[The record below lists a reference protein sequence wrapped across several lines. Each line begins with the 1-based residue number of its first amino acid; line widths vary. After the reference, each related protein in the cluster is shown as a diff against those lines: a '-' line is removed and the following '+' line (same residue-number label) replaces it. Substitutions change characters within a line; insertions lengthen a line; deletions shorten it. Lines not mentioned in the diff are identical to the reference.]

1 MDPLSPNAEDEPRL
15 FVAVTAH
22 RDLLA
27 REAPAIESRVE
38 ACFRQLTAAFPGLP
52 LALLTPLAQGGDRL
66 VARVAARMG
75 VPFQAVLPMERQEYE
90 RDFAGTASLEEFR
103 DLLARAEHVISLP
116 TAPGNSPPPYA
127 GKARDIQYAQL
138 GVFLSNHCQVLL
150 ALWDGKV
157 CTRFGGTG
165 QVVRFH
171 LTADMPGFEADSSPA
186 SLLAD
191 NENDLVCHVVCSR
204 DRPDGDPA
212 PGLVAGEFAWFS
224 SRDDGARSAEI
235 PDDYRVLLD
244 RLQVFARDWRDKRA
258 EVEQCS
264 AGLLA
269 AAPNLEL
276 PSGAALTNRLFRAA
290 DGLAVHYQRRVHG
303 SLRAVHVLAVLM
315 GLVFLVYSEFDGPD
329 YLVLVF
335 LALFFSGVALHVTG
349 ERREWHRKYLDY
361 RALAEGLRVQLY
373 WNLAGVVDA
382 TSAEFAYDNFL
393 QQQDVDLGW
402 VRHVMRRASLDRLR
416 GRVPPPAW
424 LDWVIGQWI
433 GGPGSGTGNGTGR
446 NAGRGQLAYYASKER
461 ANSVRYRRT
470 SLLGAL
476 SLWAGIGIAI
486 LLFLTGSAGDTS
498 LRRLLLVLM
507 GVLPLVAG
515 VWDAYSHKRAEKE
528 LIKQY
533 AFMGRVFRKAR
544 KLLDGSGDDGFRR
557 CVLKALGQAALDEGA
572 EWLLMHRERP
582 LEHGKL

>member
-1 MDPLSPNAEDEPRL
+1 LDPLSPNAEDEPRL

>member
-1 MDPLSPNAEDEPRL
+1 MYPLTPSAEDAPRL

-27 REAPAIESRVE
+27 AETPAIESRVE
-38 ACFRQLTAAFPGLP
+38 ACYRQLAAAFPDLP
-52 LALLTPLAQGGDRL
+52 LALLTPLARGGDRL
-66 VARVAARMG
+66 AAQVAERLG
-75 VPFQAVLPMERQEYE
+75 VPFLAVLPMEQQEYE
-90 RDFAGTASLEEFR
+90 RDFASTGSLEEFR
-103 DLLARAEHVISLP
+103 GLLARAEQVICLP
-116 TAPGNSPPPYA
+116 TAPGNSPPPYT

-150 ALWDGKV
+150 ALWDGKEG
-157 CTRFGGTG
+157 TRFGGTG

-171 LTADMPGFEADSSPA
+171 LTADLPGFEADSSPA

-191 NENDLVCHVVCSR
+191 NENDLVFHVVCSR
-204 DRPDGDPA
+204 DRPGGDPA
-212 PGLVAGEFAWFS
+212 PGLVPGEYAWFS
-224 SRDDGARSAEI
+224 SRDDGARSTEI
-235 PDDYRVLLD
+235 PDEYRVLLD
-244 RLQVFARDWRDKRA
+244 RLQVFARDWRDKRV
-258 EVEQCS
+258 EVEQGS

-269 AAPNLEL
+269 TAPDLEL

-315 GLVFLVYSEFDGPD
+315 GLVFLVYSEFDAPD

-335 LALFFSGVALHVTG
+335 LALFFCGVALHVTG

-373 WNLAGVVDA
+373 WNLSGVVDS

-402 VRHVMRRASLDRLR
+402 IRHVMRRASLDRLR
-416 GRVPPPAW
+416 GRVPPPGW
-424 LDWVIGQWI
+424 LDWVIEEWI
-433 GGPGSGTGNGTGR
+433 GGPGNSPGSDTGSD
-446 NAGRGQLAYYASKER
+446 AGRGQLAYYAIKER
-461 ANSVRYRRT
+461 ANSARYRRT

-476 SLWAGIGIAI
+476 SLWAGIAIAI
-486 LLFLTGSAGDTS
+486 LLFLTGSAGNAAFH
-498 LRRLLLVLM
+498 RPLLVLM
-507 GVLPLVAG
+507 GVLPLIAG

-533 AFMGRVFRKAR
+533 AFMRRVFRKAR
-544 KLLDGSGDDGFRR
+544 KLLDGSSDDGFRR
-557 CVLKALGQAALDEGA
+557 RVLKALGEAALDEGA